1 MDPNPTGGFATQIAP
16 RLELEANIFWGL
28 REEADPLVSY
38 EGSIVINAPVSEVF
52 AYVNAPATIANWMTA
67 MVEVRNVIGSGAG
80 LQWDWTYKMAGIH
93 VRGQSVIV
101 DYIPD
106 ECATHQ
112 AIGMLDANWTNIV
125 EPQDGGTKLTMKLEY
140 TIPVPV
146 LGKLA
151 EHLTIRRN
159 ARELDT
165 SLLNLKETLEA

>member
-1 MDPNPTGGFATQIAP
+1 MTSS
-16 RLELEANIFWGL
+16 FW
-28 REEADPLVSY
+28 EETDQLASY

-52 AYVNAPATIANWMTA
+52 AYVNAPATIADWMTA

-101 DYIPD
+101 DYIPN

-112 AIGMLDANWTNIV
+112 GIGMLAASWTNIV
-125 EPQDGGTKLTMKLEY
+125 EPHDGGTKLTMKLDY

-151 EHLTIRRN
+151 EHLTIKRN
-159 ARELDT
+159 ARELEA

>member
-1 MDPNPTGGFATQIAP
+1 MA
-16 RLELEANIFWGL
+16 
-28 REEADPLVSY
+28 SY

-52 AYVNAPATIANWMTA
+52 AYANAPSTMPDWMSA
-67 MVEVRNVIGSGAG
+67 LVEVRNVIGSGAG
-80 LQWDWTYKMAGIH
+80 LQWEWTYKMAGVH

-101 DYIPD
+101 DYILN

-112 AIGMLDANWTNIV
+112 GIGMLSVDWTTMV
-125 EPQDGGTKLTMKLEY
+125 EPHDGGTKLTAKLEY

-146 LGKLA
+146 LGRLA

-159 ARELDT
+159 ARELDA